1 MYNFDVIFLILGST
15 LSEET
20 HPLWLLQK
28 LASESGFHTTI
39 ATQAQDIRSMA
50 ERLRVIVA
58 DVPEDA
64 SDHHLLHH
72 NLNRL
77 KNARPLLLNRETCL
91 SLLEQPRKFRDL
103 LVSVSLAY
111 SGEPPGELGPSPPH

>member
-28 LASESGFHTTI
+28 QASESGFHTTI
-39 ATQAQDIRSMA
+39 ATQPQDIRSLA
-50 ERLRVIVA
+50 ERLRIIVVDA
-58 DVPEDA
+58 PEDA
-64 SDHHLLHH
+64 SNHPLLHH

-77 KNARPLLLNRETCL
+77 KNARPLLLSRETCL

-103 LVSVSLAY
+103 LISVSLAY